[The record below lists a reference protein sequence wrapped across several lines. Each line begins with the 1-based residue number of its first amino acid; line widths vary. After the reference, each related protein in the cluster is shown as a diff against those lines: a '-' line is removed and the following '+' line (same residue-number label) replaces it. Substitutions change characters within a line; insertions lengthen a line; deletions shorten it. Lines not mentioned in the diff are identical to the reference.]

1 MKLKGTLVREMA
13 EGPFRGSGRGQV
25 RRLSVSQQIH
35 EALRARI
42 LSLELAPGQNLS
54 RTEIADFYGV
64 SQTPVRDAM
73 MRLEEEGLLV
83 IFPQSKTEVSRIDV
97 AQARETQF
105 LRLSLEVEVAKRL
118 ILAGDPARLDPVDAL
133 LGQMRRAFE
142 AGDLQHFADLDRGFH
157 RALFEA
163 AGVAPLWELV
173 TGRSGHIDRLRKL
186 NLPDPGKASEI
197 LAYHERIVAAI
208 RAGDAAEAEAQV
220 RGHLTGTLAK
230 ADEISVRHPEYF

>member
-1 MKLKGTLVREMA
+1 MRAKEDPVKDMA
-13 EGPFRGSGRGQV
+13 GGPFEGSGRGQV
-25 RRLSVSQQIH
+25 KRQSASQQIH
-35 EALRARI
+35 EALRLRI

-54 RTEIADFYGV
+54 RSEIADYYGV

-73 MRLEEEGLLV
+73 MRLEEEGLLM
-83 IFPQSKTEVSRIDV
+83 IFPQSKTEVSKIDV

-105 LRLSLEVEVAKRL
+105 LRMSLEIEVVKRL
-118 ILAGDPARLDPVDAL
+118 IEAQDPGLLAPVDDL
-133 LGQMRRAFE
+133 LAQMQRAFE
-142 AGDLQHFADLDRGFH
+142 QGDLQRFAELDRHFH

-197 LAYHERIVAAI
+197 LGYHQRIVAAI
-208 RAGDAAEAEAQV
+208 RAGQAVEAEAEV

-230 ADEISVRHPEYF
+230 ADEISERHPEYF